1 MSHIYRQRNKE
12 SLYRA
17 RQMQFPLHTQ
27 ISALPP
33 TDLLLFHFYHHHIFI
48 PEMVRWETKVKDS
61 NKY

>member
-1 MSHIYRQRNKE
+1 
-12 SLYRA
+12 
-17 RQMQFPLHTQ
+17 MQFPLHTQ

-33 TDLLLFHFYHHHIFI
+33 TDLLLFHFYHHHVFI